1 VIVLIG
7 IPGSGKST
15 WAKTQNCQVLSS
27 DEFRRLLS
35 GDETNQNIHH
45 QVFAAM
51 RHMLRARMEIGQPAT
66 ILDATNLRWSDRRPW
81 LQVAK
86 KFDARAEAVFFN
98 VPLALALERNRL
110 RERQVPED
118 VIRQMHK
125 LMQVPTMAEGFDDVK
140 TISS

>member
-1 VIVLIG
+1 MLIG

-51 RHMLRARMEIGQPAT
+51 RHLLRARMEIGQPAT

>member
-1 VIVLIG
+1 
-7 IPGSGKST
+7 
-15 WAKTQNCQVLSS
+15 
-27 DEFRRLLS
+27 
-35 GDETNQNIHH
+35 
-45 QVFAAM
+45 M

>member
-1 VIVLIG
+1 MLIG

>member
-1 VIVLIG
+1 MIVLIG